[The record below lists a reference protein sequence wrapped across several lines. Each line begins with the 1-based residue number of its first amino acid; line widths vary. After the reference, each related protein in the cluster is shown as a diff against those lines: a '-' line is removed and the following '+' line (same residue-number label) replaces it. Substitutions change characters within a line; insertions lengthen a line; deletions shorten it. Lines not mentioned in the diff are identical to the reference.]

1 MAKKKDA
8 QPEHE
13 SHTEVYVETH
23 NQSEAQAGNDETR
36 IEELTN
42 DLKRIQAEF
51 LNYKRRTED
60 EKREVLE
67 FAQTKVVRDFLSVR
81 DTFDQEAAHRPA
93 DVDAKWA
100 ASIDAIR
107 AQLDAVFK
115 NLGVERFESVGQP
128 FDPRRHNAVM
138 MEEGDGEHEIVLEEL
153 QPGYAKGDVVLR
165 PAMVKAG
172 YGNLPK

>member
-1 MAKKKDA
+1 MAKKHDD
-8 QPEHE
+8 
-13 SHTEVYVETH
+13 HTEIHIENHVESQTT
-23 NQSEAQAGNDETR
+23 SGDVDAR
-36 IEELTN
+36 VEELTN

-51 LNYKRRTED
+51 VNYKRRVED

-67 FAQTKVVRDFLSVR
+67 FAKTKVVREFLTIR

-138 MEEGDGEHEIVLEEL
+138 MEEGEGDQEVVLDEL
-153 QPGYAKGDVVLR
+153 QPGYVMGDVVLR

-172 YGNLPK
+172 YTSAA